1 MSNPRL
7 PAGTY
12 DGDPRAPWNQY
23 EEDEPRFDTTQ
34 IEYWLGAKDKE
45 NGSYIEAVEIIT
57 AIANEEYTVK
67 HLIEDLE
74 EIFGDDSCE

>member
-23 EEDEPRFDTTQ
+23 EDDEPQFDTTQ
-34 IEYWLGAKDKE
+34 IEHWLGSDNTLKE
-45 NGSYIEAVEIIT
+45 AIEIIT
-57 AIANEEYTVK
+57 AIANEEYSIK

-74 EIFGDDSCE
+74 EMFGDKSCD

>member
-23 EEDEPRFDTTQ
+23 EDDEPRFDATQ
-34 IEYWLGAKDKE
+34 IEHWLGSDNHQLEEA
-45 NGSYIEAVEIIT
+45 IEVIT
-57 AIANEEYTVK
+57 AIANEEYSVK
-67 HLIEDLE
+67 HLIKDLE
-74 EIFGDDSCE
+74 EMFGDKDA